1 MAWHGQPVIIE
12 ELLFKS
18 PHGLIEQSLH
28 SRLGAETTNGD
39 GFGLGWYGTGEGPG
53 VFHSVS
59 PAWANANLRELAA
72 HIESPLFMA
81 HVRATSGSAIQESN
95 CHPFKHGDWLFVHNG
110 LVSDYDLL
118 RRDLLLA
125 VDPSLFAGI
134 QGSTDSEVLFH
145 LALTFG
151 LEDDPLGALAQT
163 LGFVES
169 LAERHGIREALQAS
183 IGVSDGRRLWALR
196 YATVGPARTLFHSA
210 DVESAQAV
218 HAAPEGLREGDCLV
232 VSEPFSDL
240 PGAWVEIPESTAL
253 VVHSRGDVE
262 QVPFTPRRPGAAAAA

>member
-1 MAWHGQPVIIE
+1 MAWHGQPEIIE
-12 ELLFKS
+12 ELLFNS

-39 GFGLGWYGTGEGPG
+39 GFGVGWYGTGEGPG

-72 HIESPLFMA
+72 HIESPLFVA
-81 HVRATSGSAIQESN
+81 HVRATSGSAIQETN

-110 LVSDYDLL
+110 LVSGYDLL
-118 RRDLLLA
+118 RRELMLA
-125 VDPSLFAGI
+125 IDPSLFAGI

-145 LALTFG
+145 LALSFG

-163 LGFVES
+163 LGLVES
-169 LAERHGIREALQAS
+169 LAERHGIPAAVQAS
-183 IGVSDGRRLWALR
+183 IGVTDGTRLWAVR

-210 DVESAQAV
+210 DVASAQAV
-218 HAAPEGLREGDCLV
+218 HPADEGLREGDCLV

-240 PGAWVEIPESTAL
+240 PGAWVEIPDSTAL
-253 VVHSRGDVE
+253 VVHPGGAVE
-262 QVPFTPRRPGAAAAA
+262 QRPFEPRMPGAAAAA